1 MRSRRRLSL
10 LYRHYCWHDFLLVG
24 IIVKEQVLLLE
35 IAAIAA
41 RHGNHKTAAGEVR
54 AADKHSGRLAV
65 DGNLQHGV
73 VDIVVAIA
81 HRILDD
87 VGTLGVEHQF
97 HAGTIRIACLELGR
111 IGIFL
116 LNSPSH
122 KMLKT
127 DAMPC

>member
-1 MRSRRRLSL
+1 MPIRVMPICTVDRKRPGSLASASAVAAPRRP
-10 LYRHYCWHDFLLVG
+10 F
-24 IIVKEQVLLLE
+24 
-35 IAAIAA
+35 AAIAA

-111 IGIFL
+111 IGIFSVEL
-116 LNSPSH
+116 AFS
-122 KMLKT
+122 
-127 DAMPC
+127 

>member
-10 LYRHYCWHDFLLVG
+10 LYRHYCWHDFSPCWHYSQRTG
-24 IIVKEQVLLLE
+24 LLLE

-87 VGTLGVEHQF
+87 VGTLGVEHQL

-111 IGIFL
+111 IGIFSVEL
-116 LNSPSH
+116 AFP
-122 KMLKT
+122 
-127 DAMPC
+127 